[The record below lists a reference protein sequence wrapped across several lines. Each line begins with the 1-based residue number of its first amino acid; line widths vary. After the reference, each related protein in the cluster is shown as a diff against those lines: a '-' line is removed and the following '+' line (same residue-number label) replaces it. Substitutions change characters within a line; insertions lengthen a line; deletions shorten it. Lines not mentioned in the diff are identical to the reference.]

1 MPADPNSRPPSVS
14 AKLVLRALATIKRRG
29 HWPLFQRMEHA
40 EPELAEHVLEELS
53 LVHQTLLASGARPR
67 VVRRLQRQ
75 VQSTVLVAWL
85 CLRPRGDDG
94 DDNPDLL
101 HPAKEDP

>member
-1 MPADPNSRPPSVS
+1 MPANPNGRPPRVS
-14 AKLVLRALATIKRRG
+14 AKAVLAALASIKRHR

-53 LVHQTLLASGARPR
+53 LIHQSLLASGARPK

-75 VQSTVLVAWL
+75 VQSIVLVAWL
-85 CLRPRGDDG
+85 CLRPDPLDDQ
-94 DDNPDLL
+94 DLDTP
-101 HPAKEDP
+101 HTNKEKT